1 MLVFVTWPY
10 LAIFAQ
16 SLLQRMVFLTP
27 VSVMG
32 LMLHSCW
39 LSSMAA
45 ILTLATLLSLV
56 TPSIFFLA
64 ASDTSTLVTTS
75 IPLAALDTSSSLAA
89 LGTSTSLLAALN
101 TLTPLLAALDTS
113 ISLAALGTLSSL
125 AALDASSSLAALDSF
140 PSSVRILQRVSS
152 ESESLP
158 PESVWIFLAVTL
170 FLAQSLD
177 AAKCPVFLQAL
188 HDLPVAKQLSP
199 PVHFQMP
206 HFSQPFF
213 LAVSDLS
220 FLA

>member
-1 MLVFVTWPY
+1 M
-10 LAIFAQ
+10 
-16 SLLQRMVFLTP
+16 
-27 VSVMG
+27 
-32 LMLHSCW
+32 
-39 LSSMAA
+39 
-45 ILTLATLLSLV
+45 
-56 TPSIFFLA
+56 
-64 ASDTSTLVTTS
+64 D
-75 IPLAALDTSSSLAA
+75 
-89 LGTSTSLLAALN
+89 
-101 TLTPLLAALDTS
+101 
-113 ISLAALGTLSSL
+113 TLSSL
-125 AALDASSSLAALDSF
+125 AALDTS

-188 HDLPVAKQLSP
+188 HDLPRAKQLSP